1 MSLYPSCPNIDPY
14 RRFSKAER
22 CSPPLSFYTS
32 TRTLTR
38 RTVPLAPRRCLRLF
52 VFVSSALFGLL
63 GVVLFGS
70 GVTIQANSAL
80 WTAMGQTETPVY
92 LMMVGGAV
100 ITLVSV
106 CGLVCARR
114 NSQGGLVIFLLVKVV
129 SFLLLLVGV
138 GFLGS
143 WMAAVGTSDGQ
154 TQTPIVSMDSLTA
167 AVNCSFNLCC
177 NGDSFDDSGGRR
189 GLAGRGGSGLQVAVG
204 GVGGE
209 WEERG
214 VGRRAM
220 AMGGGGGAVAAG
232 GAAGGAAAAAA
243 AAAVVREMGRE
254 MGLLQHRR
262 LYGSTHEG
270 TKPPHGGE
278 KKGGEKKA
286 AATKGAGSSDG
297 GDRDGDRA
305 ETKRCVESH
314 KCKGNPGKRC
324 CVSAQCGSAAAP
336 SVLKPKTRA
345 ALCGPLTAQDLLEGE
360 RCNSLDRFESGV
372 SEWVHHYAVPL
383 VAVIGGMLCFLFLD
397 LCFTCCYIRD
407 IGRVAREKKDVAY
420 ELTSKTPMT
429 TDQNSTCQDDEYAAC
444 V

>member
-1 MSLYPSCPNIDPY
+1 
-14 RRFSKAER
+14 
-22 CSPPLSFYTS
+22 
-32 TRTLTR
+32 
-38 RTVPLAPRRCLRLF
+38 
-52 VFVSSALFGLL
+52 
-63 GVVLFGS
+63 VLFGS

-100 ITLVSV
+100 ITLVAV

-177 NGDSFDDSGGRR
+177 NGDSFGDSNGRR
-189 GLAGRGGSGLQVAVG
+189 GLSGGGGSGLQVAVG

-214 VGRRAM
+214 LGRRAM
-220 AMGGGGGAVAAG
+220 AMGGGAVAAG
-232 GAAGGAAAAAA
+232 GAAAAAA
-243 AAAVVREMGRE
+243 VREMGRE

-270 TKPPHGGE
+270 TKPPHR
-278 KKGGEKKA
+278 GEKKA

-297 GDRDGDRA
+297 GDRGGDRA

-314 KCKGNPGKRC
+314 KCTGNPGKRC

-345 ALCGPLTAQDLLEGE
+345 ALCGPLTAQGLLGEE

-407 IGRVAREKKDVAY
+407 IGRVAREKRDVEY